1 MMFLHIESPKKDMAT
16 TNTKVMNQL
25 PLSLEKPEEL
35 ELTQGTEESQDRG
48 QLQAINHHDSKQQL
62 QVYTNSL
69 LELQLEPTQNLV
81 ASMEGQDVQLSKGF
95 DDPDH

>member
-25 PLSLEKPEEL
+25 PGMAYNMLSLSLEKPEEL

-48 QLQAINHHDSKQQL
+48 QLQAINHHDSK
-62 QVYTNSL
+62 
-69 LELQLEPTQNLV
+69 
-81 ASMEGQDVQLSKGF
+81 
-95 DDPDH
+95 